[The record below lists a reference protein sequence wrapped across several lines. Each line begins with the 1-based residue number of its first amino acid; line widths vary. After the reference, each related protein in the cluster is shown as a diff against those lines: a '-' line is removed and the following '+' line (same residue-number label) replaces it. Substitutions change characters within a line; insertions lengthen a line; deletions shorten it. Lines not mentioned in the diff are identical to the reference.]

1 MEKYKLKVQNDI
13 IYLFLLLFISEVF
26 NYLSGSAQLTV
37 LIPIAV
43 FGLIL
48 LETWFIR
55 TFSLYSGRKISK
67 YSDVI
72 VRISLKERFF
82 EYFIL
87 PAIFYLAILA
97 FLYFNKHLLLGH
109 VVLGISMCL
118 FLVLFLN
125 VKTSLNKLY
134 KIGNVT
140 RIIYDVICITILYLL
155 INIFVRVGL
164 AQLLV
169 LLLVFITS
177 LILLLF
183 ILRIHDKLGWYE
195 MIMALLSALFI
206 SFITLVVYDLNIFV
220 IPGITSLAFYLI
232 ISLWNVRFSGKTHL
246 VDYLIPFLYVA
257 IALTLILKL

>member
-1 MEKYKLKVQNDI
+1 MEKYKLKIQNDI
-13 IYLFLLLFISEVF
+13 IYLFLLLFVSEVF
-26 NYLSGSAQLTV
+26 NYLSSSVGLTI
-37 LIPIAV
+37 LIPLA
-43 FGLIL
+43 GLGLVL

-55 TFSLYSGRKISK
+55 TFSLYSGKKISR

-97 FLYFNKHLLLGH
+97 FLYFNRHLLLGH

-118 FLVLFLN
+118 FLILFLN

-134 KIGNVT
+134 KIGNLT

-155 INIFVRVGL
+155 VNIYVRIGL
-164 AQLLV
+164 VELV
-169 LLLVFITS
+169 VFLLVFVTS

-195 MIMALLSALFI
+195 MIMAFFSALFI
-206 SFITLVVYDLNIFV
+206 SSVSLVVSDLNIFV
-220 IPGITSLAFYLI
+220 IPGITSLSFYLI

>member
-1 MEKYKLKVQNDI
+1 MEKFKLKIQNDLF
-13 IYLFLLLFISEVF
+13 YLFILLFVSEVF
-26 NYLSGSAQLTV
+26 NYLTESAKLTT
-37 LIPIAV
+37 LILVGA
-43 FGLIL
+43 FGVVL
-48 LETWFIR
+48 LETWFVR
-55 TFSLYSGRKISK
+55 TFALYSGRKISK

-87 PAIFYLAILA
+87 PTIFYLAILA

-118 FLVLFLN
+118 FLILFLN

-140 RIIYDVICITILYLL
+140 KIIYDVICITILYLL
-155 INIFVRVGL
+155 VNIFVRLGL
-164 AQLLV
+164 SQLLTLLLV
-169 LLLVFITS
+169 LLTS

-195 MIMALLSALFI
+195 VVTAFLSSLFI
-206 SFITLVVYDLNIFV
+206 SFVTLIVFNLNIFI
-220 IPGITSLAFYLI
+220 IPAITALSFYLI
-232 ISLWNVRFSGKTHL
+232 ISLWNIRFSGKIHL

-257 IALTLILKL
+257 VALTLILEL